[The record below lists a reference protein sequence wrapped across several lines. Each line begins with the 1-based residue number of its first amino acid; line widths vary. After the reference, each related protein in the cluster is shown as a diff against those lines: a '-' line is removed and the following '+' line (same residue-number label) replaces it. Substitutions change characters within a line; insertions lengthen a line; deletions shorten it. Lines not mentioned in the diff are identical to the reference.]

1 MGEALVAAMDR
12 SAPQIWKGSLM
23 MTTRGAVSR
32 IALVTLMLASATL
45 PMAAQA
51 AEQPAAASAVT
62 ATGKDATRAPTAMG
76 AVAAPAQAASPATF
90 YAGQSP
96 AQWMASKLIGATVVG
111 VDDKAVGAVTD
122 LVLGASGAAEGA
134 VIGVGGFLGVGEKK
148 VAVPFAN
155 LDVVRGED
163 GKVDKI
169 RLALSRDDL
178 EKAPSFAT
186 ISEQKAKE
194 KAAAPAKPGN

>member
-1 MGEALVAAMDR
+1 MLE
-12 SAPQIWKGSLM
+12 K
-23 MTTRGAVSR
+23 TR
-32 IALVTLMLASATL
+32 
-45 PMAAQA
+45 
-51 AEQPAAASAVT
+51 
-62 ATGKDATRAPTAMG
+62 ATGVALMSGEGLRASSE
-76 AVAAPAQAASPATF
+76 V
-90 YAGQSP
+90 
-96 AQWMASKLIGATVVG
+96 IGSS
-111 VDDKAVGAVTD
+111 
-122 LVLGASGAAEGA
+122 GASGAAEGA